1 MKIINCDFGEF
12 LIYGNYVMG
21 IINEGVVFDKKKY
34 EILLEIFR
42 GHFKD
47 RPFGYISNRI
57 HSYTIDPMMYKNVSN
72 LDDLFAIAV
81 VSNNSISVERSYKI
95 EQFFYKGHFMHY
107 DNLNDAHKWLSP
119 LLRIRE
125 MENKV

>member
-21 IINEGVVFDKKKY
+21 IINKGVVFDKKKY

-95 EQFFYKGHFMHY
+95 EQFFYKGHFRHY

-119 LLRIRE
+119 LLSIHE